1 MPPALSSQCWN
12 PAMATE
18 RHVIKT
24 YLNDEEKTRIDQLAH
39 QMRLS
44 RSELLKRLLMNTKLP
59 SASDFAAW
67 QGIRDLLKVNAD
79 QARLG
84 NLFKLALD
92 EPLSADLLKK
102 FDGLVRDIETTQAE
116 LKTTIGDIRDQLQPG
131 KSKQPKS

>member
-1 MPPALSSQCWN
+1 
-12 PAMATE
+12 MATE

-24 YLNDEEKTRIDQLAH
+24 YLNDEEKDRIDQLAH

-102 FDGLVRDIETTQAE
+102 FDGLVRDSFSLANADGRNHDRHQDRQEDRCA
-116 LKTTIGDIRDQLQPG
+116 G
-131 KSKQPKS
+131 

>member
-1 MPPALSSQCWN
+1 
-12 PAMATE
+12 MATE

-24 YLNDEEKTRIDQLAH
+24 YLNDEEKARIDQLAH
-39 QMRLS
+39 QLRLS

-102 FDGLVRDIETTQAE
+102 FDSLNRDIEASQTE
-116 LKTTIGDIRDQLQPG
+116 LKAAIGDIRMQLQPG
-131 KSKQPKS
+131 KNLQGKS

>member
-1 MPPALSSQCWN
+1 MP
-12 PAMATE
+12 TKRKKIE
-18 RHVIKT
+18 T
-24 YLNDEEKTRIDQLAH
+24 YLTDEEKRRLDELCE

-102 FDGLVRDIETTQAE
+102 FDGLVRDIEGTQAE
-116 LKTTIGDIRDQLQPG
+116 LKAAIGEIRMQLQPDKATRA
-131 KSKQPKS
+131 KS

>member
-1 MPPALSSQCWN
+1 
-12 PAMATE
+12 MATD

-24 YLNDEEKTRIDQLAH
+24 YLNDEEKERIDQLAH

-59 SASDFAAW
+59 SARDFAAW

-102 FDGLVRDIETTQAE
+102 FDGLVRDIERTQTE
-116 LKTTIGDIRDQLQPG
+116 LKTAIGEIRDQLQPG
-131 KSKQPKS
+131 IRKQAKS

>member
-1 MPPALSSQCWN
+1 
-12 PAMATE
+12 MATD
-18 RHVIKT
+18 RHIIKT
-24 YLNDEEKTRIDQLAH
+24 YLNDEEKERIDQLAN

-59 SASDFAAW
+59 SARDFAAW

-92 EPLSADLLKK
+92 EPLSAGLLKK
-102 FDGLVRDIETTQAE
+102 FDDLIRDIEETQAE
-116 LKTTIGDIRDQLQPG
+116 LKAAIGEIRDKLQPG
-131 KSKQPKS
+131 KRKQTKS

>member
-1 MPPALSSQCWN
+1 MP
-12 PAMATE
+12 TD

-24 YLNDEEKTRIDQLAH
+24 YLNDEEKARIDQLAH
-39 QMRLS
+39 QLRLS

-67 QGIRDLLKVNAD
+67 QGIRDLLRVNAD

-102 FDGLVRDIETTQAE
+102 FDSLNRDIEATQTE
-116 LKTTIGDIRDQLQPG
+116 LKAAIGEIRMQLQPG
-131 KSKQPKS
+131 KILQEKS

>member
-1 MPPALSSQCWN
+1 
-12 PAMATE
+12 MATE

-24 YLNDEEKTRIDQLAH
+24 YLNDEEKERIDQLAH

-44 RSELLKRLLMNTKLP
+44 RSELLKRLLMNAKLP

-102 FDGLVRDIETTQAE
+102 FDDMIRDIEETQAE
-116 LKTTIGDIRDQLQPG
+116 LKISIGEIRDQLQTG
-131 KSKQPKS
+131 KRKQAQS

>member
-1 MPPALSSQCWN
+1 MPTKRQKI
-12 PAMATE
+12 E
-18 RHVIKT
+18 T
-24 YLNDEEKTRIDQLAH
+24 YLNDEEKGRLDKLCE

-67 QGIRDLLKVNAD
+67 QGIRGLLKVNAD

-102 FDGLVRDIETTQAE
+102 FDGLIRDIETTQE
-116 LKTTIGDIRDQLQPG
+116 DLKAAIGNIRDQLHPG
-131 KSKQPKS
+131 KRKQDKS

>member
-1 MPPALSSQCWN
+1 
-12 PAMATE
+12 MATD

-24 YLNDEEKTRIDQLAH
+24 YLNDEEKERIDQLAH

-59 SASDFAAW
+59 SARDFAAW
-67 QGIRDLLKVNAD
+67 QGIRDLLKINAD

-92 EPLSADLLKK
+92 EPLSGDLLKK
-102 FDGLVRDIETTQAE
+102 FDNLVRDIEGTQAE
-116 LKTTIGDIRDQLQPG
+116 LKVAIGEIRDQLQPG
-131 KSKQPKS
+131 KRKQAKP

>member
-1 MPPALSSQCWN
+1 
-12 PAMATE
+12 MATE
-18 RHVIKT
+18 RHIIKT
-24 YLNDEEKTRIDQLAH
+24 YLNDEEKKRIDQLAH

-59 SASDFAAW
+59 SARDFAAW

-102 FDGLVRDIETTQAE
+102 FDDLVRDIEGTQAE
-116 LKTTIGDIRDQLQPG
+116 LKAAIGEIRDQLQPV
-131 KSKQPKS
+131 KRKQAKP

>member
-1 MPPALSSQCWN
+1 
-12 PAMATE
+12 MATE

-24 YLNDEEKTRIDQLAH
+24 YLNDEEKARIDQLAR
-39 QMRLS
+39 QLRLS

-59 SASDFAAW
+59 SARDFAAW

-102 FDGLVRDIETTQAE
+102 FDNLNRDIEATQKE
-116 LKTTIGDIRDQLQPG
+116 LKAAIGEIRMQLQPG
-131 KSKQPKS
+131 KNLQDKS

>member
-1 MPPALSSQCWN
+1 
-12 PAMATE
+12 MATE

-24 YLNDEEKTRIDQLAH
+24 YLNDEEKERIDQLAH

-59 SASDFAAW
+59 SARDFAAW
-67 QGIRDLLKVNAD
+67 QGIRDLLKINAD

-102 FDGLVRDIETTQAE
+102 FDDLVRDIERTQAE
-116 LKTTIGDIRDQLQPG
+116 IKAAIGEIRDQLQPG
-131 KSKQPKS
+131 IRKQDKS